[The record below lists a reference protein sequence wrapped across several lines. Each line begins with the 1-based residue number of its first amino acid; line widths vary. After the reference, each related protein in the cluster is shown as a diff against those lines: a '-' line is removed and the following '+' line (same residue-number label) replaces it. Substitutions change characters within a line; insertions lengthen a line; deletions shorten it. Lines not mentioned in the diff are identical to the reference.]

1 MRKRTTLI
9 PVNHFGDENDSGI
22 SIERMTVKEL
32 PAFAEKL
39 EQSER
44 HNWHSFHLLE
54 KGSLTIEI
62 DFQQYQIKAP
72 SIVYMHPNQVHR
84 VTAFSNFTVCSW
96 AISNENLDPEYLS
109 LLEEITPAI
118 PLQLNKETFTIFSE
132 TVSLCIKFSKSNNL
146 KLHRSMVKDSCNALT
161 AMAIS
166 QYSARAKPAAK
177 LSRAEILTRSF
188 NDLLEQHYA
197 DLKRPAEYAQRL
209 NVSTAYLN
217 ECVKNTTGHPVS
229 YHIQQQIILQAK
241 RLLYHSARSVKE
253 IASDLGYDDYS
264 YFSRLFIKL
273 TGATALAF
281 RNKNRD

>member
-1 MRKRTTLI
+1 MRKRTPPI

-54 KGSLTIEI
+54 KGNLTIEI
-62 DFQQYQIKAP
+62 DFQKHQIKAP

-96 AISNENLDPEYLS
+96 AISNENLNPEYRN

-118 PLQLNKETFTIFSE
+118 PLQLDKETFAIFSE
-132 TVSLCIKFSKSNNL
+132 TVSLCIKFSRSKNL
-146 KLHRSMVKDSCNALT
+146 KLYRSMVKDSCNALT
-161 AMAIS
+161 ALAIS
-166 QYSARAKPAAK
+166 QYSARTKSPAK
-177 LSRAEILTRSF
+177 LSRAEILNRSF
-188 NDLLEQHYA
+188 HDLLEQHYA
-197 DLKRPAEYAQRL
+197 KLKRPAEYAQKL
-209 NVSTAYLN
+209 NVSTPYLN
-217 ECVKNTTGHPVS
+217 ECVKITTGHPVS

-241 RLLYHSARSVKE
+241 RMLYHSGRSVKE

-264 YFSRLFIKL
+264 YFSRMFIKL
-273 TGATALAF
+273 TGSTALAF